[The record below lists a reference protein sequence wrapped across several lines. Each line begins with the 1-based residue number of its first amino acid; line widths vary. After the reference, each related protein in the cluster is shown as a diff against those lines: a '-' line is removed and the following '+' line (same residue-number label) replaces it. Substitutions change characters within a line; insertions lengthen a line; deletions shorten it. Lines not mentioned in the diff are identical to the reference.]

1 MPILNENH
9 FICDYVD
16 EHGTKCGVDF
26 YYEGPKQNPM
36 GGPPIMPNLP
46 PAIVARQAKMIMVAH
61 GVSGYTTWYC
71 SDDHAIEAIGLGRH
85 LPPMPTK
92 VAPATEAEMEAA
104 KRGLGIVK
112 QMREGK
118 PS

>member
-1 MPILNENH
+1 MPLNPENH
-9 FICDYVD
+9 FACDFTD
-16 EHGTKCGVDF
+16 ENGTRCGVDF
-26 YYEGPKQNPM
+26 YYESPKQNPA
-36 GGPPIMPNLP
+36 GGLPIMPNLSP
-46 PAIVARQAKMIMVAH
+46 GVQARINKFVMVAH

-71 SDDHAIEAIGLGRH
+71 CDEHAIESIGLGRH